1 MPYGFVHNSGGE
13 QQDHCTTIKD
23 GLACDQPYHRS
34 DLLYK
39 LVASL
44 LVARISAVLN
54 LHLLDFSIELS
65 HALGKLL
72 LLIPHEGAFAGE
84 QEVDLLECAA
94 GSLGEETV
102 DNGDVNEHGGTEDV
116 ECLRRRSQK

>member
-1 MPYGFVHNSGGE
+1 MLYDFVYNSGVE
-13 QQDHCTTIKD
+13 QQDHCTAIMD
-23 GLACDQPYHRS
+23 GWACDKPYHAS
-34 DLLYK
+34 GVLYK
-39 LVASL
+39 LLASL
-44 LVARISAVLN
+44 LFARISAVLN

-65 HALGKLL
+65 HAFSKLL

-102 DNGDVNEHGGTEDV
+102 DNRDVNEHGGTEDV
-116 ECLRRRSQK
+116 EGLRR